1 MSKTSELIS
10 KSALL
15 SKVAIKTGNEL
26 HINGNECNIANVHF
40 RNNKVALKGKENRLD
55 CAESSYFRD
64 SSILIN
70 GNACSVTVKAGTAV
84 YGNNSQCVYMGGNN
98 NEIEIG
104 TDSSITNS
112 SFFINGSFN
121 RVIVGNKCRMME
133 TKIHIEGNHNLVI
146 IGDECSFHGR
156 TPYPT
161 TLFCD
166 EGTSITVGNDC
177 MFAHGI
183 RIRPTDSHCIVD
195 LKGNRLNTPEN
206 IEIGEHCWIGLD
218 AVLLKGTHIPAHS
231 VVAARA
237 VCTKKY
243 TEEHCIIAGNP
254 GRIVK
259 HDIDWVRDLPKIS
272 EE

>member
-1 MSKTSELIS
+1 MSKASDIIS
-10 KSALL
+10 RSVIL
-15 SKVAIKTGNEL
+15 SKAAIKAGNDIVINDNEFNVSNL
-26 HINGNECNIANVHF
+26 HFRKNKVTLNGN
-40 RNNKVALKGKENRLD
+40 KNRFD
-55 CAESSYFRD
+55 CAESSYFRT
-64 SSILIN
+64 SRIWIN
-70 GNACSVTVKAGTAV
+70 GDCCSVTVKSNTTV
-84 YGNNSQCVYMGGNN
+84 YSNNSQCVFMGGNN
-98 NEIEIG
+98 NEIVIG
-104 TDSSITNS
+104 EDCVITNS

-121 RVIVGNKCRMME
+121 RIIIGNKCRMME
-133 TKIHIEGNHNLVI
+133 TKIHVEGDHNLI
-146 IGDECSFHGR
+146 LIGDECSFHGR

-161 TLFCD
+161 TLFSD
-166 EGTSITVGNDC
+166 EGASIIVGNDS

-195 LKGNRLNTPEN
+195 MDGNRLNPPEN

-218 AVLLKGTHIPAHS
+218 AVLLKGTVISRHS

-259 HDIDWVRDLPKIS
+259 RNIDWVRELPKNS
-272 EE
+272 GE